1 MPIYEYQCTEC
12 EHKLESLQK
21 ISAAPLTDCPACNEP
36 ALKKLVSA
44 ASFRLKG
51 AGWYETDFKT
61 GEKKQLADSDSGGDV
76 ADSGSEDKGSEDKG
90 SEDKG
95 SEDKGSEDKGSVLDS
110 AVDNSSKP
118 TSSSKSKNT
127 ETKNDTKTT
136 SKASAGISSKSSAD

>member
-51 AGWYETDFKT
+51 GGWYETDFKT

-90 SEDKG
+90 S
-95 SEDKGSEDKGSVLDS
+95 VLDS
-110 AVDNSSKP
+110 AVDNSSKS

-136 SKASAGISSKSSAD
+136 SKASAGISSKLSAD

>member
-95 SEDKGSEDKGSVLDS
+95 SVLDS

>member
-21 ISAAPLTDCPACNEP
+21 ISAAPLTDCPACDKP

-51 AGWYETDFKT
+51 GGWYETDFKT
-61 GEKKQLADSDSGGDV
+61 GEKKQLADSDSGGGV
-76 ADSGSEDKGSEDKG
+76 ADS
-90 SEDKG
+90 G

-110 AVDNSSKP
+110 AVDNSSNP

-136 SKASAGISSKSSAD
+136 SKASAGISSKLSAD

>member
-21 ISAAPLTDCPACNEP
+21 ISAAPLTDCPACDKP

-51 AGWYETDFKT
+51 GGWYETDFKT
-61 GEKKQLADSDSGGDV
+61 GEKKQLADSDSGGGV
-76 ADSGSEDKGSEDKG
+76 ADSG

-136 SKASAGISSKSSAD
+136 SKASAGISSKLSAD